1 MEKVK
6 KDIFINGRNKAFEII
21 QMLNSKERTNILSKI
36 KLRNPRLAE
45 ELMQNSY
52 SFKDIARLEDV
63 EIQSIF
69 SKVDPHI
76 FGVALRNLD
85 VNFQRRVLGLA
96 PRKYAESAYNTL
108 ISHLDEEAIHIK
120 RARNKVSEI
129 VIGIIKNTRPK
140 A

>member
-21 QMLNSKERTNILSKI
+21 QKLTSQERTNILNKI
-36 KLRNPRLAE
+36 KMRNPRLAE

-69 SKVDPHI
+69 PKIAPQV

-85 VNFQRRVLGLA
+85 VNFQRRVLTLA
-96 PRKYAESAYNTL
+96 PRKYAEIAYETL
-108 ISHLDEEAIHIK
+108 INNLEEEAIHIK